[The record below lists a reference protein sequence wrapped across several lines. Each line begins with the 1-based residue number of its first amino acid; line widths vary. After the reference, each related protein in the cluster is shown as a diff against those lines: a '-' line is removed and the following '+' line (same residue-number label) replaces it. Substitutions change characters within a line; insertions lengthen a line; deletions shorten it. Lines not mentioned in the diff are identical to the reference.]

1 MSVLNRY
8 FFYALAF
15 LVVVGALISQ
25 SYAVFGISLVVAIA
39 VGILTEFFDNKR
51 DEKFKHYNAKH
62 QYKH

>member
-15 LVVVGALISQ
+15 LVVVGALIAQ

>member
-8 FFYALAF
+8 FFYSLAF
-15 LVVVGALISQ
+15 LVIVGALIAQ
-25 SYAVFGISLVVAIA
+25 SYALFGISLLVAIA
-39 VGILTEFFDNKR
+39 VGILTEFYDNKR